1 MAEEVLA
8 IAQEG
13 CLIEERHGEKAH
25 RPRGQGE
32 LVEELALK
40 AAIASAV
47 VARSVHEEEPGGAG
61 SEEAVQPDNQQRALE
76 SAS

>member
-13 CLIEERHGEKAH
+13 CLIEERHGERAH
-25 RPRGQGE
+25 QLRVRGDLLG
-32 LVEELALK
+32 ELALK

-47 VARSVHEEEPGGAG
+47 VAKSVYGEELGGAR
-61 SEEAVQPDNQQRALE
+61 SEEAIHQDDQKRALG